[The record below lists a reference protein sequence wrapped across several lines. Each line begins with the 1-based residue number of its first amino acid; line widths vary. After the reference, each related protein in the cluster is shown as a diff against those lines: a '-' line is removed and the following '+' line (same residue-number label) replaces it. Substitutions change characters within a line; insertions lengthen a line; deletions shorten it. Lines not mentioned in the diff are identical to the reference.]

1 MHSNETKNEFVKL
14 RAGGWSYSRIS
25 TQLKVSR
32 QTLLSWNRQFQS
44 KLRSPRTI
52 ELEALQASLVPEEE
66 MIRSSMNLRA
76 VEQELASRAFRQF
89 TTPQL
94 HRFAALLSERLSEL
108 NPVKEQSNS
117 GQVRS
122 NSAPFCIGKSRLV
135 KDENFF

>member
-1 MHSNETKNEFVKL
+1 MHSNETKNEFIKL

-44 KLRSPRTI
+44 KRRSPRAI
-52 ELEALQASLVPEEE
+52 ELEALQASLLPEEE
-66 MIRSSMNLRA
+66 MIRSSMSLRA

-94 HRFAALLSERLSEL
+94 HRLAALLRDRLNDL

-122 NSAPFCIGKSRLV
+122 NLAPFCKA
-135 KDENFF
+135 

>member
-1 MHSNETKNEFVKL
+1 MHSNETKNEFIKL

-44 KLRSPRTI
+44 KLRSPRAI
-52 ELEALQASLVPEEE
+52 ELEALQASLLPEEE
-66 MIRSSMNLRA
+66 MIRCSMSLRA

-94 HRFAALLSERLSEL
+94 HRFAALLRDRLNEL
-108 NPVKEQSNS
+108 NPVK
-117 GQVRS
+117 
-122 NSAPFCIGKSRLV
+122 
-135 KDENFF
+135 